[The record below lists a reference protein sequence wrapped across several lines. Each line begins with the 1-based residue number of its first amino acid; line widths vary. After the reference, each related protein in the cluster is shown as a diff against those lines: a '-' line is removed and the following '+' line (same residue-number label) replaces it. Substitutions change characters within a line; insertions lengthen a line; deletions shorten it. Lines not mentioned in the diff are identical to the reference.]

1 MVPAKRHAEQR
12 RRKDMKPVSIIGA
25 VVVLVALL
33 GAAAWHFDWFQ
44 RPAAPPPSPTA
55 GAPSSPPSAAAT
67 SPEPGRAAEKGAPSF
82 DVVRINPQGQAVIA
96 GRAAPGA
103 EVTILDGDH
112 ELGHVTADRNGE
124 WVFMP
129 SHPLPSG
136 EHQLSLAARL
146 PNGGETRKSDG
157 VVAMV
162 VPEHDQ
168 SSGSLAVL
176 VPRDGGGPARALQ
189 LPREASGRKLTLD
202 VIQYDANGKVQLFGR
217 ALAKAHIAIFV
228 DDRRAAGTTANGA
241 GEWTAQLDQPL
252 PVGHYHLRC
261 EATDDEG
268 KALAQLALVFDR
280 RAPPP
285 GYAAV
290 DIQPGNNL
298 WRIAQ
303 RSYGD
308 GLRYAEIYQANR
320 QQIHDPN
327 LIYPG
332 QVFAVPAKKP

>member
-1 MVPAKRHAEQR
+1 
-12 RRKDMKPVSIIGA
+12 MKQVSIIGI
-25 VVVLVALL
+25 VVVLVAAL
-33 GAAAWHFDWFQ
+33 GVAAWHFDWFQ
-44 RPAAPPPSPTA
+44 RPGAPPSPSA
-55 GAPSSPPSAAAT
+55 AAPSSPSAATA
-67 SPEPGRAAEKGAPSF
+67 SPQPGPAADKAAPSF
-82 DVVRINPQGQAVIA
+82 DVVRINPDGQTVIA
-96 GRAAPGA
+96 GRAAPGSQ
-103 EVTILDGDH
+103 VTILDGDH

-129 SHPLPSG
+129 PDPLPSG
-136 EHQLSLAARL
+136 EHQLSLAARS
-146 PNGGETRKSDG
+146 PNGGETKKSDG

-162 VPEHDQ
+162 VPEHNQ

-176 VPRDGGGPARALQ
+176 VPRNGGGPAKALQ
-189 LPREASGRKLTLD
+189 LPRDASGRKLTLD
-202 VIQYDANGKVQLFGR
+202 VIQYDAGGKVQLFGR
-217 ALAKAHIAIFV
+217 ALAKAHIGVFV
-228 DDRRAAGTTANGA
+228 DDRRAASTTASDV
-241 GEWTAQLDQPL
+241 GEWTATLDQKL

-261 EATDDEG
+261 EATDADG

-303 RSYGD
+303 RSFGD
-308 GLRYAEIYQANR
+308 GLRYAEIFQANR
-320 QQIHDPN
+320 EQIHDPN